1 MKKYL
6 SVLMLILLVQF
17 SRAEVK
23 FSKGYTK
30 LEERKNWDNFFR
42 RSTFFRMDKLK
53 HFTFSIY
60 ITTTTYYVMNRMMS
74 CNSLQSRQSA
84 AGISFSLGI
93 VKESYDNWIKEEK
106 FSIPDIIAD
115 VAGTAVGLLIIN
127 RIENG

>member
-1 MKKYL
+1 
-6 SVLMLILLVQF
+6 MLILLVQF

-106 FSIPDIIAD
+106 FRIPDIIAD